1 MAVAT
6 EVVARFTADISDVQ
20 SKMAAARGA
29 FGAVGEAATF
39 SSKRIAEVGQTMADV
54 GAKMTVGLTLPL
66 GGLALAASNAAMSF
80 ETGMTKIIGLVGIAS
95 DEVARMGDEVLAMAA
110 ATGKAPD
117 ELADG
122 LFVVTSAGLRGSE
135 AMATLANSAKAGA
148 AGLGQTN
155 DIARAVAG
163 ALSAYG
169 SEVLS
174 ASEATDAIVATARAG
189 NFETSQFAAAIGR
202 VLPFA
207 KQAGASFQDMGG
219 AVALLTRV
227 NGNAAESITQI
238 QALFRAVV
246 VPTEEAKKALDE
258 VGLSAQ
264 DLRDSIAEKGLP
276 ATLEMLDKAL
286 GGNREQLGRL
296 LGSSEAASAAF
307 QILDA
312 DARTIQDTFGVV
324 ANSAGMTAEAF
335 GAVSGTAQ
343 FQVSQAMAEL
353 KATLIDLGE
362 QFLPII
368 KSVTDFMQANLR
380 AFNSLPGPIKTTI
393 LMFGALLAAL
403 GPILFV
409 VGKLIVVFSSL
420 LAAML
425 KLKAIQTLRAGFL
438 ALRGELAASR
448 AAMKQTQTSIGMLGT
463 AATTAKVAVVGSFKA
478 IGAAAK
484 GLLASLGPIGLAMLA
499 VGAAVE
505 IFIGRAA
512 ATEHHLSN
520 LRDEIDLTTGKMTE
534 AAKIVIASELRHN
547 ISQEDLAMMENY
559 GISISGFIAALEQ
572 GGPALDAYREK
583 ITAMQEAQKAG
594 GGIGDTGFLNVSTV
608 NSINTIVG
616 TLDGMIGQYENAKVA
631 AQDAADSQVDAAM
644 AVSDAQRGLAADH
657 RALAQEK
664 RAADAAMTASQKSL
678 DKALDS
684 GVKAVEALSSAFQ
697 KMNEVIS
704 QEASR
709 DSAIQGIKDLNAT
722 LEENGTALKGNSD
735 AAMANRSAIRD
746 AAQGWIDYA
755 AAAKDPEEAQK
766 RLAKGQDQIRAA
778 LKKQGIKPEQS
789 DIFKVFK
796 KQQSESQQTVDE
808 FAKQRAKASQYGND
822 VGMNFIDGIL
832 AELQRRKD
840 EVAAAAAA
848 VTSGLTTGGNEGIDA
863 TSPSRDAMQVAAN
876 FVDGL
881 IVGLARSGHKVNSV
895 AAALART
902 LTQAFRSLFARQQ
915 GPMESV
921 FAAVFASVP
930 SVREAER
937 QLQEASWA
945 VKDARDAVAD
955 AEKAL
960 AEARKD
966 GSAREVAAAERDLAR
981 ARLSV
986 KDALV
991 ALGVAERDLDM
1002 ARLIQNNRA
1011 ATKAV
1016 LELARAYENIIA
1028 RFDEAGEGF
1037 QRLMDLTAT
1046 PLGTASDLSQMFTL
1060 GTDPR
1065 TLARN
1070 YLDIAA
1076 AIEQAYAVLLDPA
1089 IVGEG
1094 AASANRAM
1102 LDAQLREFENYV
1114 KSIMALQEAYESNL
1128 QQLADLETE
1137 YGAQVD
1143 EINLR
1148 YDALDDAAEANI
1160 KAIRERYDEMI
1171 SALQDEQR
1179 TALTNLDNEWD
1190 QVISGLED
1198 ALSDAT
1204 AAYERENAVLERLIG
1219 ERDSFLERIADGARA
1234 FVNDFSDLSQA
1245 EVTRV
1250 ERETQKLADGVTL
1263 VFDRIVTDAP
1273 LTGAQV
1279 LRNNLQSRLSELRA
1293 FTANI
1298 RTLVEKGLDASII
1311 REFVAA
1317 GPQAAGEAV
1326 AALAAASSDEIAAI
1340 NDVQRE
1346 LAAEIGGFS
1355 DYASEQWFDA
1365 AIEQQRA
1372 IVDPLLVAQE
1382 SARAALE
1389 QARKDREQQLADTR
1403 AHYDALL
1410 AAAEASRDAELLA
1423 AQEHANDLRNQRQ
1436 AELDAARADYDAAR
1450 KEIEG
1455 RNAAIETEINRLN
1468 GEIGKLIAGLVAT
1481 LPPQS
1486 LAAGQAA
1493 MDNMLVGFQE
1503 RFPAVAAEFEKLM
1516 DALAARMEREVSI
1529 RIKAV
1534 DETGLGA
1541 AASSRGVAVAP
1552 VPVMSTRRTGNV
1564 IVGANAVNVSVTSPA
1579 GADSRALAAQVRA
1592 AVDEGLESL
1601 AREIVAA

>member
-29 FGAVGEAATF
+29 FSAVGEAATF

-80 ETGMTKIIGLVGIAS
+80 ETSMNKIVGLVGIAS

-117 ELADG
+117 ELAGG

-174 ASEATDAIVATARAG
+174 ASDATDAIVATARAG

-207 KQAGASFQDMGG
+207 EQAGASFQEMGG

-286 GGNREQLGRL
+286 GGNREQLGKL

-307 QILDA
+307 QILGA
-312 DARTIQDTFGVV
+312 DARTIQETFGGVR
-324 ANSAGMTAEAF
+324 NSAGLTAEAF
-335 GAVSGTAQ
+335 GAVSQTAQ

-368 KSVTDFMQANLR
+368 KSVMDFMQANLR

-409 VGKLIVVFSSL
+409 VGKLIVVFSTL

-534 AAKIVIASELRHN
+534 AAKIFIASELRHN

-572 GGPALDAYREK
+572 GGPALDAYRQK

-631 AQDAADSQVDAAM
+631 AQDAAQSQVDAAL
-644 AVSDAQRGLAADH
+644 AASDAQRGQAAAH

-664 RAADAAMTASQKSL
+664 RAADAAMTASQRSL

-684 GVKAVEALSSAFQ
+684 GVRAVEALSSAFE

-722 LEENGTALKGNSD
+722 LEENGSALKGTSD

-766 RLAKGQDQIRAA
+766 RLAKGQDEIRAA

-796 KQQSESQQTVDE
+796 KQQSESKRTVDE
-808 FAKQRAKASQYGND
+808 FAAQREVAAQYGND
-822 VGMNFIDGIL
+822 VGMNFIDGII
-832 AELQRRKD
+832 AELARRKE

-848 VTSGLTTGGNEGIDA
+848 VTSGLTTGGNAGIDA
-863 TSPSRDAMQVAAN
+863 TSPSRDAMKIAGN
-876 FVDGL
+876 FVDGITVGL
-881 IVGLARSGHKVNSV
+881 RSRANKVREEGSKLGRGLSEAFAEALSGSSGSISGAINEVFGSIPTQSPLESLLGEKGAEKFVEDNAKALRALLSLGEALDRIRDKMFFAGEAFATLGSMIAKPFGRASEISEIFGSASDIDSVINGFLSIRDQIRQAYSVLTDASIVGAKAAARNRQEMNRTITAIRTLTEQAIALRREYDSVMTELASLEESYRSSVDETNKAFDAAERAAEEAIKAIEDRWSSAIGVLESTLKDANDAYEKENAVLSRLISERDQFLNSIRSGFRSFVNNLSIDSAAATKQIV
-895 AAALART
+895 KETQRLANGLTVTFEREIKSGGSARAIRETLQERLDAVREFSSNIRTLMERGLDPRLVQEFVTAGVSGAGDAAAALAAGSAED
-902 LTQAFRSLFARQQ
+902 LAEINNVQAGLLAATDSFAQY
-915 GPMESV
+915 
-921 FAAVFASVP
+921 AAAQWHDVGIA
-930 SVREAER
+930 
-937 QLQEASWA
+937 QQEAIVA
-945 VKDARDAVAD
+945 PLQVARDTAQ
-955 AEKAL
+955 
-960 AEARKD
+960 
-966 GSAREVAAAERDLAR
+966 AA
-981 ARLSV
+981 
-986 KDALV
+986 
-991 ALGVAERDLDM
+991 
-1002 ARLIQNNRA
+1002 
-1011 ATKAV
+1011 
-1016 LELARAYENIIA
+1016 
-1028 RFDEAGEGF
+1028 
-1037 QRLMDLTAT
+1037 
-1046 PLGTASDLSQMFTL
+1046 
-1060 GTDPR
+1060 
-1065 TLARN
+1065 
-1070 YLDIAA
+1070 
-1076 AIEQAYAVLLDPA
+1076 
-1089 IVGEG
+1089 
-1094 AASANRAM
+1094 
-1102 LDAQLREFENYV
+1102 LDAANALREKE
-1114 KSIMALQEAYESNL
+1114 
-1128 QQLADLETE
+1128 
-1137 YGAQVD
+1137 
-1143 EINLR
+1143 
-1148 YDALDDAAEANI
+1148 
-1160 KAIRERYDEMI
+1160 
-1171 SALQDEQR
+1171 
-1179 TALTNLDNEWD
+1179 
-1190 QVISGLED
+1190 
-1198 ALSDAT
+1198 
-1204 AAYERENAVLERLIG
+1204 
-1219 ERDSFLERIADGARA
+1219 
-1234 FVNDFSDLSQA
+1234 
-1245 EVTRV
+1245 
-1250 ERETQKLADGVTL
+1250 
-1263 VFDRIVTDAP
+1263 
-1273 LTGAQV
+1273 
-1279 LRNNLQSRLSELRA
+1279 
-1293 FTANI
+1293 
-1298 RTLVEKGLDASII
+1298 
-1311 REFVAA
+1311 
-1317 GPQAAGEAV
+1317 
-1326 AALAAASSDEIAAI
+1326 LAAARAHLDKIRSD
-1340 NDVQRE
+1340 R
-1346 LAAEIGGFS
+1346 LAALS
-1355 DYASEQWFDA
+1355 
-1365 AIEQQRA
+1365 
-1372 IVDPLLVAQE
+1372 
-1382 SARAALE
+1382 ALE
-1389 QARKDREQQLADTR
+1389 
-1403 AHYDALL
+1403 
-1410 AAAEASRDAELLA
+1410 AE
-1423 AQEHANDLRNQRQ
+1423 
-1436 AELDAARADYDAAR
+1436 Y
-1450 KEIEG
+1450 
-1455 RNAAIETEINRLN
+1455 NAKR
-1468 GEIGKLIAGLVAT
+1468 AT
-1481 LPPQS
+1481 LE
-1486 LAAGQAA
+1486 AQAA
-1493 MDNMLVGFQE
+1493 DLQAKMD
-1503 RFPAVAAEFEKLM
+1503 AVAAEIEAKILKIVQDTATRSAEAGTKAAQKLLDGFKKRYPKVYSELNRLM
-1516 DALAARMEREVSI
+1516 DELAASMSRTATVTIRTVYEAVSPVKPPATMIPGRAMGGPVSARTAYLVGERGPELFIPGISGNIVPNS
-1529 RIKAV
+1529 KLGNV
-1534 DETGLGA
+1534 PSMNGA
-1541 AASSRGVAVAP
+1541 AGRASGVTNITINVNAGMGADGSDIGRHIVD
-1552 VPVMSTRRTGNV
+1552 SLRQYERRNGP
-1564 IVGANAVNVSVTSPA
+1564 IPVSVT
-1579 GADSRALAAQVRA
+1579 G
-1592 AVDEGLESL
+1592 
-1601 AREIVAA
+1601 

>member
-20 SKMAAARGA
+20 SKMAVARGA

-39 SSKRIAEVGQTMADV
+39 SSQRIAQVGQTMADV

-66 GGLALAASNAAMSF
+66 GGLALAASKSAMSF

-95 DEVARMGDEVLAMAA
+95 DEVARMSDEVLAMAS

-246 VPTEEAKKALDE
+246 VPTEEAKTALDE

-286 GGNREQLGRL
+286 GGNREQLGKL

-353 KATLIDLGE
+353 KATLIDLGQ

-368 KSVTDFMQANLR
+368 KSVMDFMQANLR

-409 VGKLIVVFSSL
+409 VGKLIVVFSTL

-425 KLKAIQTLRAGFL
+425 KLRAIQTLRAGFL

-534 AAKIVIASELRHN
+534 AAKVFIASELRHN

-583 ITAMQEAQKAG
+583 ITAMQEAQRAG
-594 GGIGDTGFLNVSTV
+594 GGVGDTGFLNVGTV

-616 TLDGMIGQYENAKVA
+616 TLDGMIAQYDNAKVA

-664 RAADAAMTASQKSL
+664 RAADAAMTASQRSL

-684 GVKAVEALSSAFQ
+684 GVRAVEALSSAFQ

-709 DSAIQGIKDLNAT
+709 DSAIQGIKDLNTA
-722 LEENGTALKGNSD
+722 LEENGTALKGTSD
-735 AAMANRSAIRD
+735 AAMSNRSAIRD

-766 RLAKGQDQIRAA
+766 RLAKGQDEIRAA

-796 KQQSESQQTVDE
+796 KQQSESKTTVDE
-808 FAKQRAKASQYGND
+808 FAKQRDKASQYGND

-848 VTSGLTTGGNEGIDA
+848 VTTGLETGGNEGIDA
-863 TSPSRDAMQVAAN
+863 RSPSRDAMKVAGN
-876 FVDGL
+876 FIDGL
-881 IVGLARSGHKVNSV
+881 IVGITSRRGAVETVASQSARDFMRAFMQSFMPRDMG
-895 AAALART
+895 AAESAIAGAIEGA
-902 LTQAFRSLFARQQ
+902 TQKL
-915 GPMESV
+915 
-921 FAAVFASVP
+921 
-930 SVREAER
+930 REAR
-937 QLQEASWA
+937 FNL
-945 VKDARDAVAD
+945 RDATRSVKD

-960 AEARKD
+960 AEARKEGD
-966 GSAREVAAAERDLAR
+966 ANAIAR
-981 ARLSV
+981 AEKELAKARKAATDAADAVKIAEWVKSNEKALAALQKIARQYDYIVAKMEGV
-986 KDALV
+986 KDAFASINSL
-991 ALGVAERDLDM
+991 L
-1002 ARLIQNNRA
+1002 
-1011 ATKAV
+1011 
-1016 LELARAYENIIA
+1016 
-1028 RFDEAGEGF
+1028 
-1037 QRLMDLTAT
+1037 AT
-1046 PLGTASDLSQMFTL
+1046 PLGTSSDLSQMFQF

-1070 YLDIAA
+1070 YMSLADSIR
-1076 AIEQAYAVLLDPA
+1076 EAYAVLTDPKIVGTAAARQNTAAMNATIAQLEDYVTQIIALQEEYDANVQAIAANEAAWRESEAKLSKALADATRSYEVAISRQEAIKNGFRSFINEIGRLTDGMSTAVKTQTKELANGVKLIIESADTTSAAGAIAANMQARLAEVREFSSNVKTLMERGLDPA
-1089 IVGEG
+1089 LIRDFVEAGVATSG
-1094 AASANRAM
+1094 KTIAALASATDDELRAINETQAE
-1102 LDAQLREFENYV
+1102 LARHASDFAEQYVPTGDLKAAVDA
-1114 KSIMALQEAYESNL
+1114 
-1128 QQLADLETE
+1128 
-1137 YGAQVD
+1137 AQK
-1143 EINLR
+1143 
-1148 YDALDDAAEANI
+1148 ALDDA
-1160 KAIRERYDEMI
+1160 
-1171 SALQDEQR
+1171 L
-1179 TALTNLDNEWD
+1179 
-1190 QVISGLED
+1190 
-1198 ALSDAT
+1198 
-1204 AAYERENAVLERLIG
+1204 AAY
-1219 ERDSFLERIADGARA
+1219 
-1234 FVNDFSDLSQA
+1234 QA
-1245 EVTRV
+1245 EKTRLEAEQDRIEADIALLVTQIEALV
-1250 ERETQKLADGVTL
+1250 TGMMTTL
-1263 VFDRIVTDAP
+1263 VPAT
-1273 LTGAQV
+1273 
-1279 LRNNLQSRLSELRA
+1279 
-1293 FTANI
+1293 
-1298 RTLVEKGLDASII
+1298 
-1311 REFVAA
+1311 
-1317 GPQAAGEAV
+1317 EA
-1326 AALAAASSDEIAAI
+1326 AALASIDAMIAQFKKDFPRVSS
-1340 NDVQRE
+1340 E
-1346 LAAEIGGFS
+1346 L
-1355 DYASEQWFDA
+1355 
-1365 AIEQQRA
+1365 
-1372 IVDPLLVAQE
+1372 
-1382 SARAALE
+1382 
-1389 QARKDREQQLADTR
+1389 
-1403 AHYDALL
+1403 
-1410 AAAEASRDAELLA
+1410 
-1423 AQEHANDLRNQRQ
+1423 
-1436 AELDAARADYDAAR
+1436 
-1450 KEIEG
+1450 
-1455 RNAAIETEINRLN
+1455 NR
-1468 GEIGKLIAGLVAT
+1468 
-1481 LPPQS
+1481 
-1486 LAAGQAA
+1486 
-1493 MDNMLVGFQE
+1493 
-1503 RFPAVAAEFEKLM
+1503 LM
-1516 DALAARMEREVSI
+1516 DALAKSMERTVTIKVTADTSGVTGAGATTRSGFTQGNVVLQTPASGRSVMVSPNAVSVNI
-1529 RIKAV
+1529 TAGPGVDRSSLTAQVKAV
-1534 DETGLGA
+1534 
-1541 AASSRGVAVAP
+1541 
-1552 VPVMSTRRTGNV
+1552 
-1564 IVGANAVNVSVTSPA
+1564 
-1579 GADSRALAAQVRA
+1579 
-1592 AVDEGLESL
+1592 VDQSLQEL
-1601 AREIVAA
+1601 AREIVSA

>member
-307 QILDA
+307 QILDS
-312 DARTIQDTFGVV
+312 DARTIQETFGVV

-353 KATLIDLGE
+353 KATLIDLG
-362 QFLPII
+362 QQLLPII
-368 KSVTDFMQANLR
+368 KSVMDFMQANLR

-409 VGKLIVVFSSL
+409 VGKLIVVFSTL
-420 LAAML
+420 LSAML
-425 KLKAIQTLRAGFL
+425 KLKAIQTLRASFL

-534 AAKIVIASELRHN
+534 AAKVFIASELRHN
-547 ISQEDLAMMENY
+547 ISQEDLAMMEGY
-559 GISISGFIAALEQ
+559 GITISGFIAALEQ
-572 GGPALDAYREK
+572 GGPALDAYRDK
-583 ITAMQEAQKAG
+583 FTAMQEAQKAG
-594 GGIGDTGFLNVSTV
+594 GGIGDTGFLNVGTV

-616 TLDGMIGQYENAKVA
+616 TLDGMIEQYDNAKVA

-664 RAADAAMTASQKSL
+664 RAADRAMTDSQRSL
-678 DKALDS
+678 DKALDA
-684 GVKAVEALSSAFQ
+684 GVEAVEALSSAFQ

-722 LEENGTALKGNSD
+722 LEENGTALKGTSD
-735 AAMANRSAIRD
+735 AAMDNRAAIRD
-746 AAQGWIDYA
+746 AAQQWIDYA

-766 RLAKGQDQIRAA
+766 RLAKGQDEIRAA

-796 KQQSESQQTVDE
+796 KQQSASQETVDE
-808 FAKQRAKASQYGND
+808 FAKQREKASRYGND

-848 VTSGLTTGGNEGIDA
+848 VTSGLTTGGNAGIDA
-863 TSPSRDAMQVAAN
+863 TSPSRDAMRVAGN

-881 IVGLARSGHKVNSV
+881 VVGLRARAGQASE
-895 AAALART
+895 AASEMARQFMRDFM
-902 LTQAFRSLFARQQ
+902 QAFMPRDMGAA
-915 GPMESV
+915 ES
-921 FAAVFASVP
+921 AIANAIAIATQKL
-930 SVREAER
+930 REAR
-937 QLQEASWA
+937 YNL
-945 VKDARDAVAD
+945 RDATRSVKE

-966 GSAREVAAAERDLAR
+966 GDANEIAR
-981 ARLSV
+981 AE
-986 KDALV
+986 KAL
-991 ALGVAERDLDM
+991 AK
-1002 ARLIQNNRA
+1002 ARKA
-1011 ATKAV
+1011 ATDAADAVKIAEWVKSNEKA
-1016 LELARAYENIIA
+1016 LAALQKIA
-1028 RFDEAGEGF
+1028 KQYDYIVAKMEGVKSAF
-1037 QRLMDLTAT
+1037 ASINSLLAT

-1070 YLDIAA
+1070 YMNLADSIR
-1076 AIEQAYAVLLDPA
+1076 EAYAVLTDPK
-1089 IVGEG
+1089 IVG
-1094 AASANRAM
+1094 AAAARQNTAAM
-1102 LDAQLREFENYV
+1102 NATIAQLEDYV
-1114 KSIMALQEAYESNL
+1114 TQIMALQAEYEANVQAIADNEAAWRESETKL
-1128 QQLADLETE
+1128 SKALADATRNYEVAISRQDAIKGGFRSFINDISKLTDNVVSVVKTQTQELANGVRMIVESADTTSAAGGIAANMQARLAEVRAFSANIKTLMERGLDPSLIRDFVEAGVATSGKTVATLAAAADDELRAINETQAE
-1137 YGAQVD
+1137 LAKHAAEFAEQYVPTGDLKAAVDAAQK
-1143 EINLR
+1143 
-1148 YDALDDAAEANI
+1148 ALDDA
-1160 KAIRERYDEMI
+1160 
-1171 SALQDEQR
+1171 L
-1179 TALTNLDNEWD
+1179 
-1190 QVISGLED
+1190 
-1198 ALSDAT
+1198 
-1204 AAYERENAVLERLIG
+1204 AAYKAEKTRLEG
-1219 ERDSFLERIADGARA
+1219 EQDRIEADIA
-1234 FVNDFSDLSQA
+1234 LL
-1245 EVTRV
+1245 VTQIEALV
-1250 ERETQKLADGVTL
+1250 TGMMTTL
-1263 VFDRIVTDAP
+1263 VPATEAA
-1273 LTGAQV
+1273 AQ
-1279 LRNNLQSRLSELRA
+1279 
-1293 FTANI
+1293 
-1298 RTLVEKGLDASII
+1298 ASI
-1311 REFVAA
+1311 
-1317 GPQAAGEAV
+1317 
-1326 AALAAASSDEIAAI
+1326 
-1340 NDVQRE
+1340 
-1346 LAAEIGGFS
+1346 
-1355 DYASEQWFDA
+1355 DA
-1365 AIEQQRA
+1365 MIEQF
-1372 IVDPLLVAQE
+1372 
-1382 SARAALE
+1382 
-1389 QARKDREQQLADTR
+1389 RKDFPKV
-1403 AHYDALL
+1403 
-1410 AAAEASRDAELLA
+1410 SKEL
-1423 AQEHANDLRNQRQ
+1423 
-1436 AELDAARADYDAAR
+1436 
-1450 KEIEG
+1450 
-1455 RNAAIETEINRLN
+1455 NR
-1468 GEIGKLIAGLVAT
+1468 
-1481 LPPQS
+1481 
-1486 LAAGQAA
+1486 
-1493 MDNMLVGFQE
+1493 
-1503 RFPAVAAEFEKLM
+1503 LM
-1516 DALAARMEREVSI
+1516 DALAKSMERTVTITVRTVQE
-1529 RIKAV
+1529 
-1534 DETGLGA
+1534 GA
-1541 AASSRGVAVAP
+1541 ASRAASARASFSPGPVPVVSTASSRSVVVSP
-1552 VPVMSTRRTGNV
+1552 
-1564 IVGANAVNVSVTSPA
+1564 NAVSVNVTA
-1579 GADSRALAAQVRA
+1579 GAGVDRAALTAQVRA
-1592 AVDEGLESL
+1592 AVDESLEGL